1 MVAIADREE
10 RKKRL
15 REKSAQARKRTDE
28 ILDAEA
34 EALHRATA
42 VDLEALRPRVTDPA
56 AYEEYL
62 RIVRESTQR
71 NEDLAQFRSRLG
83 AAGKA
88 VRAVAKELA
97 RLLGHR

>member
-1 MVAIADREE
+1 MGAIANREE

-15 REKSAQARKRTDE
+15 REKSAQARKRADE
-28 ILDAEA
+28 ILESEA
-34 EALHRATA
+34 EALRRATTA
-42 VDLEALRPRVTDPA
+42 DLESLRPRISDLA

-83 AAGKA
+83 AAGKS
-88 VRAVAKELA
+88 VRVVAKELA
-97 RLLGHR
+97 GLLGRG